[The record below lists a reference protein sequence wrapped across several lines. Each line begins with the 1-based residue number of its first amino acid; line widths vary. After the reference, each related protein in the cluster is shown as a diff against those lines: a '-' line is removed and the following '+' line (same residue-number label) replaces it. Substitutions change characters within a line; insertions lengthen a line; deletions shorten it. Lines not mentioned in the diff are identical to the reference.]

1 MAATVPLSIAPREDQ
16 LWPTLTAAQIAR
28 VEKYGKRRQVQAGD
42 VLIEAGQEEF
52 PLFVVVDGELE
63 VVRPAC
69 EGEDDQLVVIYQRG
83 SFSGELNLIAGRRPV
98 ATVRVTKAGEVIE
111 VQRDAL
117 LAIVQTDVE
126 LSEILMRAFILRRV
140 LLLEKGFGD
149 VLILG
154 SEFSPETLQIR
165 EFLARNAHPAMY
177 VDLDRDAM
185 AQEILDHFH
194 VSADDIPLVI
204 CRREVVLRNPTN
216 AEIADCLGF
225 NQAIDVDESHVRDV
239 VIVGAGPAGLGAAVY
254 AASEGLDVLMIEANA
269 PGGQAGSSMRI
280 ENYLGFPSGITGQEL
295 ATRAFTQAEKF
306 GAQMMIAKG
315 AVRLRCDQRPYAVEI
330 DDGTRVSA
338 HTIIIATGAEYR
350 RLPIDNLSHFNG
362 AGVYYFATP
371 MEAQLCKDEK
381 VMIVGAGNSAGQAA
395 VYLAGKTNGVIMLV
409 RKGELAE
416 SMSRYLVRRIEEN
429 PSIEVRTKCEI
440 VAVEGDNHLE
450 RVRCRNGETGAES
463 VEDIRHLFVMTGA
476 LPATKWLDGCLTLDE
491 RGFLKTGPALTAE
504 DLEAAQWPL
513 ARAPHLLETSR
524 PRVFAVGDV
533 RGGNIKRVA
542 SAVGEGSIAVAF
554 VHQVLHE

>member
-1 MAATVPLSIAPREDQ
+1 MTAGPLSIAPREDQ
-16 LWPTLTAAQIAR
+16 LWPTLTPAQIAR
-28 VEKYGKRRQVQAGD
+28 IEKHGKRRAVQAGD

-52 PLFVVVDGELE
+52 PLFVVLDGVVE

-69 EGEDDQLVVIYQRG
+69 EGQDDQVVVTYHRG
-83 SFSGELNLIAGRRPV
+83 SFSGELNLLSGRRPV
-98 ATVRVTKAGEVIE
+98 ATARVAQSGEVIE

-117 LAIVQTDVE
+117 LALVQTDVE
-126 LSEILMRAFILRRV
+126 LSEIVMRAFILRRV
-140 LLLEKGFGD
+140 LLLEKGLGD

-154 SEFSPETLQIR
+154 SEFSARTLEVR
-165 EFLARNAHPAMY
+165 EFLSRNAHPVTY

-185 AQEILDHFH
+185 AQEILDRFE
-194 VSADDIPLVI
+194 VSPDDIPLVI

-216 AEIADCLGF
+216 SQIADCLGF

-280 ENYLGFPSGITGQEL
+280 ENYLGFPSGVTGQEL

-315 AVRLRCDQRPYAVEI
+315 AVRLRCDKRPYAVEI
-330 DDGTRVSA
+330 DDGTRVTA
-338 HTIIIATGAEYR
+338 RTIIIATGAEYR
-350 RLPIDNLSHFNG
+350 SLPIENLSRFNG
-362 AGVYYFATP
+362 AGVYYLATP
-371 MEAQLCKDEK
+371 MEAQLCKGEK
-381 VMIVGAGNSAGQAA
+381 VLIAGGGNSAGQAA
-395 VYLAGKTNGVIMLV
+395 VYLADKSGGVIMVV
-409 RKGELAE
+409 RKGELAD
-416 SMSRYLVRRIEEN
+416 SMSRYLVRRIEQS
-429 PSIEVRTKCEI
+429 PSIEVRTRCQI
-440 VAVEGDNHLE
+440 TAVEGDKHLE
-450 RVRCRNGETGAES
+450 RVRWRDSETGSES

-476 LPATKWLDGCLTLDE
+476 VPATKWLDGCLSLDE
-491 RGFLKTGPALTAE
+491 RGFLKTGPALTSE
-504 DLEAAQWPL
+504 DLTTAQWPL
-513 ARAPHLLETSR
+513 ARGPHLLETSR
-524 PRVFAVGDV
+524 PRVFAIGDV